1 MAKVIVSGD
10 VKVSES
16 RKQVILW
23 ETYDYTYN
31 NQGQFVTK
39 EAKRKW
45 VIWFEGSHPI
55 QSGDWV
61 EIEGSF
67 SSKIGSWEKDGE
79 TKSVVDHVINEPV
92 IRSHNPSHK
101 NAATVDQDD
110 QAKYGLPF

>member
-1 MAKVIVSGD
+1 MATVIVSGD

-23 ETYDYTYN
+23 ETYDYSYKAEH
-31 NQGQFVTK
+31 GFVKK

-45 VIWFEGSHPI
+45 VIWFEGSHAI
-55 QSGDWV
+55 ESGDWV

-67 SSKIGSWEKDGE
+67 SSRIGSWEKDGE

-92 IRSHNPSHK
+92 IRVHNPAIK
-101 NAATVDQDD
+101 TKIDLDD
-110 QAKYGLPF
+110 QAKYGNMPF